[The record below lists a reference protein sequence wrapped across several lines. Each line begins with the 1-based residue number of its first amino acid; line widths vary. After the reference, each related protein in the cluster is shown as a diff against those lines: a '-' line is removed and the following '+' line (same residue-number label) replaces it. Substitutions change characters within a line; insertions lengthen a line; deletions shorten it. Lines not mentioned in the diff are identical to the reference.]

1 VKTVLILGAEVRDRY
16 TGNRGAEQLL
26 RTASARLRSMG
37 HRPAVTFGQVDPALV
52 TELGLTQYVGNPR
65 LTALDR
71 WTPTAPGNRYV
82 TIKSID
88 GVLDASGFALG
99 DAWGMETA
107 KWIGRKY
114 EQWARAEIPI
124 IALPQAYGTFRDDQL
139 RATVS
144 NALSLCSL
152 VYPRDAES
160 AAHLRKLD
168 EDIKIGNTT
177 PDITI
182 AEAIDDVEAPRY
194 PRMLIVPNWN
204 LLRGASASAYLDSL
218 ASAVRYGRS
227 RGLEPI
233 GLLHEGLKDLEVLRQ
248 LSSIENIRIEASKT
262 GWEIK
267 RYIAQSTI
275 VVSGRYHA
283 VVAALSTNTPVL
295 THSWSHKY
303 QEVLALFGTPSWL
316 RGPDLADGMDDH
328 LDQLISVD
336 SAATLSAAR
345 NEAVIQIEAMW
356 SAVEDLLSKGP

>member
-1 VKTVLILGAEVRDRY
+1 MKTVLIFGAEVRDRY

-26 RTASARLRSMG
+26 RTATARLRSMG
-37 HRPAVTFGQVDPALV
+37 HRPAVTYGQVDPALV
-52 TELGLTQYVGNPR
+52 MELGLTQYVGNPR

-71 WTPTAPGNRYV
+71 WTPAAPGNRYV
-82 TIKSID
+82 TIKSIG

-107 KWIGRKY
+107 KWINRKY

-124 IALPQAYGTFRDDQL
+124 IALPQAYGTFVDDQL

-152 VYPRDAES
+152 VFPRDAES
-160 AAHLRKLD
+160 AAHLRGLD
-168 EDIKIGNTT
+168 GDIIIGNIT

-182 AEAIDDVEAPRY
+182 AETTDDVEAPRR

-218 ASAVRYGRS
+218 AAAVRYGQS

-233 GLLHEGLKDLEVLRQ
+233 GLLHEGSKDLEVLRQ
-248 LSSIENIRIEASKT
+248 LSLMENIRLEASTT
-262 GWEIK
+262 GWETK
-267 RYIAQSTI
+267 RYIARSTI

-303 QEVLALFGTPSWL
+303 HEVLTLFGVPSWL
-316 RGPDLADGMDDH
+316 RKPDLTEGIEGH
-328 LDQLISVD
+328 LDQLVSAD
-336 SAATLSAAR
+336 FAATLSAAKKT
-345 NEAVIQIEAMW
+345 AVHRIEEMW
-356 SAVEDLLSKGP
+356 SAVEASLAKGH

>member
-1 VKTVLILGAEVRDRY
+1 MKTVLILGAEVRDRF

-26 RTASARLRSMG
+26 RTAATRLRSMG
-37 HRPAVTFGQVDPALV
+37 YQPAVTFGQVDPALV
-52 TELGLTQYVGNPR
+52 MELGLTQYVGNPR

-82 TIKSID
+82 TIKSIY

-107 KWIGRKY
+107 KWINRKY
-114 EQWARAEIPI
+114 EQWARAGIPI
-124 IALPQAYGTFRDDQL
+124 IALPQAYGTFEDDQL

-152 VYPRDAES
+152 VFPRDEES
-160 AAHLRKLD
+160 AAHLRGLGG
-168 EDIKIGNTT
+168 DIRIGDTT

-182 AEAIDDVEAPRY
+182 AETTDDVEVPRR

-204 LLRGASASAYLDSL
+204 LLRGTPSSSYLDSL
-218 ASAVRYGRS
+218 AAAARYGQS

-233 GLLHEGLKDLEVLRQ
+233 GLLHEGSKDFEVLKQ
-248 LSSIENIRIEASKT
+248 LRLTENVRIEASTT
-262 GWEIK
+262 GWETK
-267 RYIAQSTI
+267 RYIARSTI

-303 QEVLALFGTPSWL
+303 QEVLSLFGVPSWL
-316 RGPDLADGMDDH
+316 RKPDLPEGIEGH
-328 LDQLISVD
+328 LDQLVSID
-336 SAATLSAAR
+336 SAATLSAAKKT
-345 NEAVIQIEAMW
+345 AVYRIEQMW
-356 SAVEDLLSKGP
+356 SAVEASLAKGR